1 MKSKP
6 FPIKQGIPCQLKWNH
21 STVFLTMG
29 TTASCHRV
37 THDPIQIVDGKIN
50 FHNIPQKL
58 EARTKML
65 NGEWPGRGC
74 EHCKLTEDAGG
85 HSDRM
90 NHLNMQGV
98 YAPPEL
104 EQNINAVDVTP
115 TQLEIYFSNTCNL
128 KCIYCNSLFSS
139 TIDNENRIHGEFRSG
154 PVEMFGKN
162 VYIPGKTDVHPN
174 MELLN
179 IKLFEWLE
187 ENIQSLRK
195 IIILGGEPFL
205 QKETEKLIKF
215 LEGNKN
221 PQLDLV
227 IFSNLTVDTV
237 RVQNWLSRLW
247 QLVEKNKLNNL
258 QVVGSL
264 DCWGPQAEYVRNGLD
279 LKKYTSNFEFMLDQ
293 TKITLSVNS
302 ALMPL
307 TVPTMPD
314 LVVKVN
320 EWSKKRKVY
329 WSMMKAGDAGRPYLN
344 PTIFGDKILDLGIN
358 QSIEMFDT
366 QSDPIKIGYLNNLKG
381 IAQECKKTVPNL
393 QTQKLL
399 KIYLKEM
406 DRRRNTNYELLFPSI
421 ASLLNQV

>member
-1 MKSKP
+1 MKSKA

-37 THDPIQIVDGKIN
+37 THDPIIIENGKIN

-65 NGEWPGRGC
+65 NGQWPGRGC
-74 EHCKLTEDAGG
+74 EHCKTTEEAGG
-85 HSDRM
+85 QSDRM
-90 NHLNMQGV
+90 NHLDMSGV
-98 YAPPEL
+98 YAPKEL
-104 EQNINAVDVTP
+104 DKDLSAVNVTP

-128 KCIYCNSLFSS
+128 KCVYCNSLFSS
-139 TIDNENRIHGEFRSG
+139 TIDNENRIHGEFNSG
-154 PVEMFGKN
+154 PREQGKG
-162 VYIPGKTDVHPN
+162 VYIPGKTQVHQD
-174 MELLN
+174 MEMLN
-179 IKLFEWLE
+179 VKLFEWLE
-187 ENIQSLRK
+187 ENIKDLRK

-205 QKETEKLIKF
+205 QKETEKLVKF
-215 LEGNKN
+215 LEVNQN

-227 IFSNLTVDTV
+227 IFSNLTVDTM
-237 RVQNWLSRLW
+237 RVQKWLDRMW
-247 QLVEKNKLNNL
+247 KLVENNRINNL

-279 LKKYTSNFEFMLDQ
+279 LKKYTSNMEFMLHK

-302 ALMPL
+302 ALMAL

-314 LVVKVN
+314 LVEKVN
-320 EWSKKRKVY
+320 TWSKVRPVY

-358 QSIEMFDT
+358 QAIAKFDT
-366 QSDPIKIGYLNNLKG
+366 QDDPIKTGYLNNLKG
-381 IAQECKKTVPNL
+381 IAEECKNTEPDL
-393 QTQKLL
+393 MQQKLL
-399 KIYLKEM
+399 KIYIKEL
-406 DRRRNTNYELLFPSI
+406 DRRRSTDYKTLFPTIAELLDR
-421 ASLLNQV
+421 V

>member
-1 MKSKP
+1 MKSKA

-37 THDPIQIVDGKIN
+37 THDPITVENGKIN

-65 NGEWPGRGC
+65 NGQWPGRGC
-74 EHCKLTEDAGG
+74 EHCKTTEEAGG
-85 HSDRM
+85 QSDRI
-90 NHLNMQGV
+90 NHLDMSGV
-98 YAPPEL
+98 YAPKEL
-104 EQNINAVDVTP
+104 ENDLSAVNVTP

-128 KCIYCNSLFSS
+128 KCVYCNSLFSS
-139 TIDNENRIHGEFRSG
+139 TIDNENRIHGEFNSG
-154 PVEMFGKN
+154 PRDPGKH
-162 VYIPGKTDVHPN
+162 VYIPGKTQVHQD
-174 MELLN
+174 MEMLN
-179 IKLFEWLE
+179 VKLFEWLE
-187 ENIQSLRK
+187 ENIKDLRK

-205 QKETEKLIKF
+205 QKETEKLVKY
-215 LEGNKN
+215 LEVNQN

-227 IFSNLTVDTV
+227 IFSNLTVDTM
-237 RVQNWLSRLW
+237 RVQKWLDRMW
-247 QLVEKNKLNNL
+247 KLVETNRINNL

-279 LKKYTSNFEFMLDQ
+279 LKKYTSNMEFMLHK

-302 ALMPL
+302 ALMAL

-314 LVVKVN
+314 LVEQVN
-320 EWSKKRKVY
+320 IWSKIRPVY

-358 QSIEMFDT
+358 QAIAKFDT
-366 QSDPIKIGYLNNLKG
+366 QDDPIKTGYLNNLKG
-381 IAQECKKTVPNL
+381 IAEECRNTEPDFM
-393 QTQKLL
+393 QQKLL
-399 KIYLKEM
+399 KTYIKEL
-406 DRRRNTNYELLFPSI
+406 DRRRSTDYKTLFPTIAELLDR
-421 ASLLNQV
+421 V

>member
-65 NGEWPGRGC
+65 NGQWPGRGC
-74 EHCKLTEDAGG
+74 EHCKSTEDAGG

-104 EQNINAVDVTP
+104 EQDLNAVNVTP

-128 KCIYCNSLFSS
+128 KCVYCNSLFSS
-139 TIDNENRIHGEFRSG
+139 TIDNENRIHGEFLHG
-154 PVEMFGKN
+154 PKEKFGEN
-162 VYIPGKTDVHPN
+162 VYIPGKTEVHSD

-187 ENIQSLRK
+187 SNIKSLRK

-205 QKETEKLIKF
+205 QKETEKLIQF
-215 LEGNKN
+215 LENGLN

-227 IFSNLTVDTV
+227 IFSNLTVDTN

-314 LVVKVN
+314 LVAKIN
-320 EWSKKRKVY
+320 EWSKKRTVY

-358 QSIEMFDT
+358 QTIETFDT
-366 QSDPIKIGYLNNLKG
+366 QGDLIKVGYLNNLKG
-381 IAQECKKTVPNL
+381 IAKECRKTEPDL
-393 QTQKLL
+393 YQQGLL

-406 DRRRNTNYELLFPSI
+406 DRRRGTNYETLFPSI
-421 ASLLNQV
+421 AELLNQV

>member
-85 HSDRM
+85 QSDRM
-90 NHLNMQGV
+90 NHLNMRGV
-98 YAPPEL
+98 YAPKEL
-104 EQNINAVDVTP
+104 EQDLNAVNVTP

-139 TIDNENRIHGEFRSG
+139 TIDNENRINGEFLYGDRND
-154 PVEMFGKN
+154 FGKH
-162 VYIPGKTDVHPN
+162 VWIPGKREVHPD

-187 ENIQSLRK
+187 SNVQSLHK

-205 QKETEKLIKF
+205 QKETEKLINF
-215 LEGNKN
+215 LENNKN

-227 IFSNLTVDTV
+227 IFSNLTVDTTK
-237 RVQNWLSRLW
+237 VQNWLQRLW
-247 QLVEKNKLNNL
+247 QLVEKNKINNL
-258 QVVGSL
+258 QVIGSL

-279 LKKYTSNFEFMLDQ
+279 LKKYASNFEFMLNH
-293 TKITLSVNS
+293 TRITLGVNS
-302 ALMPL
+302 ALMSL

-314 LVVKVN
+314 LVAKIN
-320 EWSKKRKVY
+320 EWSKKRTVY
-329 WSMMKAGDAGRPYLN
+329 WSMMKAGDAGKPFLN

-358 QSIEMFDT
+358 QAIEIFDT
-366 QSDPIKIGYLNNLKG
+366 HNDSIKIGYLNNLKG
-381 IAQECKKTVPNL
+381 IAQECKKTEPDL
-393 QTQKLL
+393 HQQKLL
-399 KIYLKEM
+399 KVYIKEM
-406 DRRRNTNYELLFPSI
+406 DRRRGTNYETLFPSI
-421 ASLLNQV
+421 AKLLNQI

>member
-37 THDPIQIVDGKIN
+37 SHDPIQIVDGKIN

-65 NGEWPGRGC
+65 NGQWPGRGC
-74 EHCKLTEDAGG
+74 EHCKSTEDAGG
-85 HSDRM
+85 HSDRI

-98 YAPPEL
+98 YAPIEL
-104 EQNINAVDVTP
+104 EKNLNAVDVTP

-139 TIDNENRIHGEFRSG
+139 TIDNENRIHGEFCSG
-154 PVEMFGKN
+154 PVKKFSNN
-162 VYIPGKTDVHPN
+162 VWIPGKTDVHPD

-187 ENIQSLRK
+187 SNIKSLRK

-205 QKETEKLIKF
+205 QKETEKLIQF
-215 LEGNKN
+215 LENGLN

-227 IFSNLTVDTV
+227 IFSNLTVDTN

-314 LVVKVN
+314 LVAKIN
-320 EWSKKRKVY
+320 EWSKKRTVY

-358 QSIEMFDT
+358 QTIETFDT
-366 QSDPIKIGYLNNLKG
+366 QGDLIKVGYLNNLKG
-381 IAQECKKTVPNL
+381 IAKECRKTEPDL
-393 QTQKLL
+393 YQQGLL

-406 DRRRNTNYELLFPSI
+406 DRRRGTNYETLFPSI
-421 ASLLNQV
+421 AELLNQV

>member
-1 MKSKP
+1 
-6 FPIKQGIPCQLKWNH
+6 
-21 STVFLTMG
+21 MG

-65 NGEWPGRGC
+65 NGQWPGRGC

-90 NHLNMQGV
+90 NHLDMQGV

-104 EQNINAVDVTP
+104 EKDLNAVNVTP

-139 TIDNENRIHGEFRSG
+139 TIDNENRVHGEFLYG
-154 PVEMFGKN
+154 PKEKFGKN
-162 VYIPGKTDVHPN
+162 VYIPGKTEVHPD

-179 IKLFEWLE
+179 IKLFDWLKS
-187 ENIQSLRK
+187 NIQSLRK

-215 LEGNKN
+215 LEDSKN
-221 PQLDLV
+221 PHLDLV
-227 IFSNLTVDTV
+227 IFSNLTVDTTK
-237 RVQNWLSRLW
+237 VQNWLQRSW
-247 QLVEKNKLNNL
+247 QLVEKNKINNL
-258 QVVGSL
+258 QVIGSL

-279 LKKYTSNFEFMLDQ
+279 LKKYVSNFEFMLNH
-293 TKITLSVNS
+293 TRITLGVNS

-307 TVPTMPD
+307 TIPTMPD
-314 LVVKVN
+314 LVAKIN
-320 EWSKKRKVY
+320 KWSKKRTVY

-358 QSIEMFDT
+358 QSIETFDT
-366 QSDPIKIGYLNNLKG
+366 QNDPIKIGYLNNLKG
-381 IAQECKKTVPNL
+381 IAQECKKTEPDL
-393 QTQKLL
+393 YQQGLL
-399 KIYLKEM
+399 KVYLKEI
-406 DRRRNTNYELLFPSI
+406 DRRRNTDYKKLFPTIST
-421 ASLLNQV
+421 LLQNL

>member
-74 EHCKLTEDAGG
+74 EHCKSTEDAGG

-104 EQNINAVDVTP
+104 EQDLNTIDVTP

-139 TIDNENRIHGEFRSG
+139 TIDNENRIHGEFLHG
-154 PVEMFGKN
+154 PKEKFGEN
-162 VYIPGKTDVHPN
+162 VYIPGKTEVHSD
-174 MELLN
+174 MEVLN

-215 LEGNKN
+215 LEVKKN
-221 PQLDLV
+221 SQLDLV
-227 IFSNLTVDTV
+227 IFSNLTVDTIK
-237 RVQNWLSRLW
+237 VQTYLKRLW
-247 QLVEKNKLNNL
+247 QLVEKNKINNL
-258 QVVGSL
+258 QVIGSL

-279 LKKYTSNFEFMLDQ
+279 LKKYCSNFEFMLNH
-293 TKITLSVNS
+293 TKITLGVNS

-314 LVVKVN
+314 LVAKIN
-320 EWSKKRKVY
+320 EWSKKRTVY

-358 QSIEMFDT
+358 QTIELFDT
-366 QSDPIKIGYLNNLKG
+366 QDDPIKIGYLNNLKG
-381 IAQECKKTVPNL
+381 IAQECRKTEPDL
-393 QTQKLL
+393 HQQKLL
-399 KIYLKEM
+399 KVYLEEL
-406 DRRRNTNYELLFPSI
+406 DRRRNTDYKKLFPTIST
-421 ASLLNQV
+421 LLQNF

>member
-65 NGEWPGRGC
+65 NGQWPGRGC

-85 HSDRM
+85 QSDRM

-98 YAPPEL
+98 YAPKEL
-104 EQNINAVDVTP
+104 EQNLNAVEVTP

-139 TIDNENRIHGEFRSG
+139 TIDNENRIHGEFMQGRLN
-154 PVEMFGKN
+154 VFGEH
-162 VYIPGKTDVHPN
+162 VRIPGKVSVHPD

-179 IKLFEWLE
+179 QKLFEWLNL
-187 ENIQSLRK
+187 NIKHLRK

-205 QKETEKLIKF
+205 QKETEKLINF
-215 LEGNKN
+215 LESNKN

-227 IFSNLTVDTV
+227 LFSNLTVDTQ
-237 RVQNWLSRLW
+237 RVQDWLKRLW
-247 QLVEKNKLNNL
+247 VLVEKKKINNL

-279 LKKYTSNFEFMLDQ
+279 LQKFTSNFEFILKN
-293 TKITLSVNS
+293 TKITATINS
-302 ALMPL
+302 AVMAL
-307 TVPTMPD
+307 TIPTMPE
-314 LVVKVN
+314 LVVKIN
-320 EWSKKRKVY
+320 EWSNIRKVY

-344 PTIFGDKILDLGIN
+344 PTIFGDKVLDLGIN
-358 QSIEMFDT
+358 QSIELFNTQNDT
-366 QSDPIKIGYLNNLKG
+366 IKIGYLNNLKG
-381 IAQECKKTVPNL
+381 IAQESRKTEPDL
-393 QTQKLL
+393 HQQKLL
-399 KIYLKEM
+399 KVYLEEL
-406 DRRRNTNYELLFPSI
+406 DRRRNTDYKKLFPTIST
-421 ASLLNQV
+421 LLQNL